1 MRRMRVLPKFI
12 LIAMCFALPLGWLL
26 TSYVRELDSKI
37 AFNAKEIEGVKYI
50 CGLVPIMR
58 VLERGDGA
66 TPKEVE
72 SLREA
77 ARAMDIIDG
86 KYEALLQT
94 SGRWTTISAKLTTVN
109 PRDYGELLG
118 EVSSLVAHVGDTSN
132 LTLDPELDTFYL
144 MNSIIVT
151 LPAIVQN
158 TSDVHELIEDKE
170 LKANDKLRAVGA
182 IEEQWQATVRGL
194 RVATRTR
201 PGLTPMFEP
210 RIEDLSAK
218 LGMLSKVAEVS
229 QEDVVAFTDSVWS
242 LYEECATQLE
252 LLVAQ
257 RVADYEAT
265 QRVVVLVTAAGAALA
280 VYFALALVA
289 DVRRTVRRIGYVSQ
303 ELDAGRFADLTAT
316 STDEIGEVAT
326 SVASIAQRL
335 KVERDKLAQEVVNRV
350 QVESELR
357 ASEQKTREMA
367 NAMAAVVMQTDVNGN
382 VTFVN
387 RFATEL
393 SGHNASAF
401 LHDNRQ
407 YVIHEDDVARVQYI
421 LARAVAEAK
430 PFEMRYRMQITSGEY
445 RWLLER
451 GMPLLDAN
459 GVFSGL
465 ICCAT
470 DMTDVIMAE
479 DHLRWQAAELEKAV
493 EKAESANRAKSNFL
507 ANMSHE
513 IRTPMNAIL
522 GYSDLLMDP
531 HLSVDDRASHVQTIR
546 RNGDHLLT
554 IINDILD
561 ISKIEA
567 GEMHVERIACEPMH
581 LIEEV
586 RSLMQARARDRNL
599 TLNVTMHTPIPS
611 SVMSDP
617 HRIRQVLIN
626 LVGNAIKFTTRGS
639 VSIGVRVQGPDSL
652 RFDVTDTGIGMSEAQ
667 ISKLFKPF
675 AQTDDSMSRRFG
687 GTGLG
692 LAICKKLASMLG
704 GDVTVTSAE
713 GTGSTFTFVINA
725 PAAANAIIIAAQSA
739 VTAPVATLPAASSTS
754 ANSKPLAGLR
764 ILLAEDALDNQRLIG
779 HHLRT
784 GGAEVTLAENG
795 RIALDAATAQ
805 RDANTPFDVIFMDMQ
820 MPEMDGYTASTLLR
834 ERGYTKPIIALTAH
848 AMADDRER
856 CIRSGCDDFLTKPVD
871 KSTLLALA
879 AKWKVQPARQA
890 A

>member
-1 MRRMRVLPKFI
+1 M
-12 LIAMCFALPLGWLL
+12 
-26 TSYVRELDSKI
+26 
-37 AFNAKEIEGVKYI
+37 
-50 CGLVPIMR
+50 
-58 VLERGDGA
+58 
-66 TPKEVE
+66 
-72 SLREA
+72 
-77 ARAMDIIDG
+77 
-86 KYEALLQT
+86 
-94 SGRWTTISAKLTTVN
+94 
-109 PRDYGELLG
+109 
-118 EVSSLVAHVGDTSN
+118 
-132 LTLDPELDTFYL
+132 FY
-144 MNSIIVT
+144 
-151 LPAIVQN
+151 
-158 TSDVHELIEDKE
+158 
-170 LKANDKLRAVGA
+170 R
-182 IEEQWQATVRGL
+182 
-194 RVATRTR
+194 
-201 PGLTPMFEP
+201 
-210 RIEDLSAK
+210 
-218 LGMLSKVAEVS
+218 
-229 QEDVVAFTDSVWS
+229 
-242 LYEECATQLE
+242 
-252 LLVAQ
+252 
-257 RVADYEAT
+257 
-265 QRVVVLVTAAGAALA
+265 
-280 VYFALALVA
+280 FALALVA
-289 DVRRTVRRIGYVSQ
+289 DVRRTVRRIGFVSQ

-326 SVASIAQRL
+326 SVARIAQRL
-335 KVERDKLAQEVVNRV
+335 KGERDKLAQEVVNRV
-350 QVESELR
+350 QAESELG

-407 YVIHEDDVARVQYI
+407 YIVHEDDVARVRYI
-421 LARAVAEAK
+421 LAHAVAEAK
-430 PFEMRYRMQITSGEY
+430 PFEMRYRMQTTSGEY

-451 GMPLLDAN
+451 GMPLFDAN

-581 LIEEV
+581 VIEEV
-586 RSLMQARARDRNL
+586 RSLMQARARDRHL

-626 LVGNAIKFTTRGS
+626 LVGNAIKFTAQGS

-652 RFDVTDTGIGMSEAQ
+652 RFDVTDTGIGMSDEQ

-675 AQTDDSMSRRFG
+675 AQADDSMSRRFG

-713 GTGSTFTFVINA
+713 GTGSTLSDTCTIGPRMPSD
-725 PAAANAIIIAAQSA
+725 PASN
-739 VTAPVATLPAASSTS
+739 LETS
-754 ANSKPLAGLR
+754 
-764 ILLAEDALDNQRLIG
+764 
-779 HHLRT
+779 
-784 GGAEVTLAENG
+784 
-795 RIALDAATAQ
+795 
-805 RDANTPFDVIFMDMQ
+805 
-820 MPEMDGYTASTLLR
+820 
-834 ERGYTKPIIALTAH
+834 
-848 AMADDRER
+848 
-856 CIRSGCDDFLTKPVD
+856 
-871 KSTLLALA
+871 
-879 AKWKVQPARQA
+879 
-890 A
+890 